1 MLGIRIH
8 TMKDVDAK
16 QFWEEVKEGV
26 VVVDLWADWCRPCK
40 AIEPYLHE
48 LSQVYADVKFI
59 RLNTDEHPEVPME
72 LGVVSIPTILF
83 FKDGQEVKR
92 IVGAKPKHVYKKAL
106 EEVRG

>member
-1 MLGIRIH
+1 
-8 TMKDVDAK
+8 MKDVDAK
-16 QFWEEVKEGV
+16 QFWEEVKDGT

-40 AIEPYLHE
+40 AIEPYLYE
-48 LSQVYADVKFI
+48 LAKVYTDVKFI

-83 FKDGQEVKR
+83 FKDGKEVKR